1 MPLDKQTSD
10 AAQRVLNATTA
21 YAGMYPG
28 THFCLCWGEP
38 GVGFGEIHF
47 NVKEGTDDVQMF
59 SESMSKDFVKKM
71 VCRMIDNAEV
81 AD

>member
-1 MPLDKQTSD
+1 MPLDKETSE
-10 AAQRVLNATTA
+10 AAQRVINGTSA

-38 GVGFGEIHF
+38 GVGWGEVHF
-47 NVKEGTDDVQMF
+47 SVKEETDDVIMHT
-59 SESMSKDFVKKM
+59 ESMSKDFVKKM
-71 VCRMIDNAEV
+71 LCRMVDNAGV